1 MQKTFSE
8 IKLFQ
13 VKPEKLELFEAIA
26 DTISK
31 EGDEYDAVWYA
42 NAD

>member
-13 VKPEKLELFEAIA
+13 VKPEKLEQFESFAETIA
-26 DTISK
+26 K
-31 EGDEYDAVWYA
+31 EQMK
-42 NAD
+42 